1 MDTKGLSS
9 LSAKTTQRFNALR
22 RNGVDFEWTQELEK
36 DFIKLKENNTR
47 SYPEYSSDK
56 PFTLTIDFSA
66 LAMGVTLTQEQ
77 KGQERLIAA
86 AGRWTTPGEK
96 N

>member
-1 MDTKGLSS
+1 MYS
-9 LSAKTTQRFNALR
+9 
-22 RNGVDFEWTQELEK
+22 QEL
-36 DFIKLKENNTR
+36 INLNLNLKESNTR

-56 PFTLTIDFSA
+56 PFTPTIDFSA